1 MSLSRIRGPVEADGA
16 EARLEGLSKRQRRE
30 MEALE
35 ANKRRWKRNAQ
46 IAGERARRSEAD
58 ARTLGGLTKQGPPQ
72 SSPSTAHGTGEL

>member
-1 MSLSRIRGPVEADGA
+1 MEADGA

-46 IAGERARRSEAD
+46 IAGERAWRSEAD
-58 ARTLGGLTKQGPPQ
+58 ARR
-72 SSPSTAHGTGEL
+72 EL

>member
-1 MSLSRIRGPVEADGA
+1 MSLSRIRGPVEADDA

-58 ARTLGGLTKQGPPQ
+58 ARTLGGHKQGPPQ

>member
-1 MSLSRIRGPVEADGA
+1 MEADDA

-46 IAGERARRSEAD
+46 IAGERAWRSEAD
-58 ARTLGGLTKQGPPQ
+58 ARR
-72 SSPSTAHGTGEL
+72 EL